1 MEANAPNNTANS
13 RVVGPLVRGVVIASL
28 AAFIWIQGVTLL
40 GPSGIL
46 AKYTF
51 MEGFTE
57 FPGLMSRDP
66 LSKAGFID
74 LVVVEVFLFIVILNG
89 VPRGKYYALIAGS
102 LILAGIVYPGFSA
115 LLFLI
120 LYWKRFGQFRPAS

>member
-1 MEANAPNNTANS
+1 MSNASKTIAHS
-13 RVVGPLVRGVVIASL
+13 GVVGPLVKAVGVAAL
-28 AAFIWIQGVTLL
+28 AVFIWVQGVTLL
-40 GPSGIL
+40 GPGGIL

-74 LVVVEVFLFIVILNG
+74 LLVVAIFLFVVIVNG
-89 VPRGKYYALIAGS
+89 VPRGKYYLWITSALI
-102 LILAGIVYPGFSA
+102 LTGIVYPGFSA

-120 LYWKRFGQFRPAS
+120 LYWKRFGQFRPTA

>member
-1 MEANAPNNTANS
+1 METNVPKNS
-13 RVVGPLVRGVVIASL
+13 AGIGVVGPLVRGIVIASL
-28 AAFIWIQGVTLL
+28 AVFIWIQGITLF
-40 GPSGIL
+40 GPGGIL
-46 AKYTF
+46 ANYTF

-74 LVVVEVFLFIVILNG
+74 LIAVEVFMFIVILNG

-120 LYWKRFGQFRPAS
+120 LYWKRFGQFRPVS